1 MADEL
6 VALAPGTRVSG
17 RWTILKKLGAG
28 AFGAVYLCKD
38 GKGTVA
44 ALKTE
49 PIDTRQPLLV
59 MEATVLNALG
69 KKLQNADGQ
78 HFCRLLDLGRSEQ
91 RNATPGGDTVFNY
104 VVMTVVGTPL
114 DKLVRDAGDRFSP
127 GTAIGVSIQ
136 LLSAIK
142 ALHNVGFLHRD
153 IKPANT
159 AIGRAETNE
168 HRLLYLIDFGMARQF
183 LRPDGTQRRP
193 RASANFRGTPI
204 YAPISAHIKRD
215 YSRKDDVE
223 SWFYV
228 MVKFYKGAV
237 PWKFANDV
245 KEIGRMKCRRMEGQ
259 PDEIRQQAITELIG
273 GCPPEFTQ
281 ILAHIDGLQLED
293 RPNYEMIETMLR
305 EHLTR
310 SRVPEHP
317 YDWEVGRRNAMAQ
330 AQSEAARRKKDNTKE
345 GGGGKNNTQG

>member
-59 MEATVLNALG
+59 MEATVLDTLG
-69 KKLQNADGQ
+69 KKLKNADGQ

-91 RNATPGGDTVFNY
+91 RNATSGDTVFNY

-114 DKLVRDAGDRFSP
+114 DKLIRNAGDRFSP
-127 GTAIGVSIQ
+127 GTAIGMSIQ

-193 RASANFRGTPI
+193 RAFANFRGTPI
-204 YAPISAHIKRD
+204 YGTDPLHI
-215 YSRKDDVE
+215 
-223 SWFYV
+223 
-228 MVKFYKGAV
+228 
-237 PWKFANDV
+237 
-245 KEIGRMKCRRMEGQ
+245 
-259 PDEIRQQAITELIG
+259 
-273 GCPPEFTQ
+273 
-281 ILAHIDGLQLED
+281 
-293 RPNYEMIETMLR
+293 
-305 EHLTR
+305 
-310 SRVPEHP
+310 SRVTTAAKMTSNRGFMSWSNSTKVLSPENLRMTS
-317 YDWEVGRRNAMAQ
+317 RR
-330 AQSEAARRKKDNTKE
+330 SE
-345 GGGGKNNTQG
+345 G